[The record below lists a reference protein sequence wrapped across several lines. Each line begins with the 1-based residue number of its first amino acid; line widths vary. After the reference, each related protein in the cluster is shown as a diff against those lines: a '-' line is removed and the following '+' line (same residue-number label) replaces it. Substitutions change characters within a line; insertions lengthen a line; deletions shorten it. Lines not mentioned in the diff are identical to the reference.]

1 MADGTTL
8 SACDRCRLD
17 YGEKEPPCETCWVDL
32 MPENEDAIR
41 IFNLV
46 RYQLVMASGGAV
58 DLLHEAIHRAME
70 LYQVRNRRECFEK
83 VLTLG
88 RWWIPKVNEKKGD
101 E

>member
-1 MADGTTL
+1 M
-8 SACDRCRLD
+8 
-17 YGEKEPPCETCWVDL
+17 E
-32 MPENEDAIR
+32 ENEDAIR

-58 DLLHEAIHRAME
+58 DLLHSAIWEAIDR
-70 LYQVRNRRECFEK
+70 YRVRNPVQCFEK